1 MSTFMLEIITPDG
14 EFFKGE
20 AQRIKLRTVAGDVGI
35 LPHHANYIAPLG
47 IGEAK
52 VVDADGNARIG
63 ACAGGML
70 SVMENVVT
78 VVASTFEWADEIDAK
93 RAERSKERAEEKI
106 KASKEDARALAM
118 AELKL
123 KRALNRINVSRK

>member
-1 MSTFMLEIITPDG
+1 MSTFMLEVITPDG

-20 AQRIKLRTVAGDVGI
+20 AQRIKVRTVAGDVGI
-35 LPHHANYIAPLG
+35 MARHANYLSPLG

-52 VVDADGNARIG
+52 ITDADGKVRIA

-78 VVASTFEWADEIDAK
+78 IAASTFEWADEIDTS
-93 RAERSKERAEEKI
+93 RAERAKK
-106 KASKEDARALAM
+106 KA
-118 AELKL
+118 
-123 KRALNRINVSRK
+123 